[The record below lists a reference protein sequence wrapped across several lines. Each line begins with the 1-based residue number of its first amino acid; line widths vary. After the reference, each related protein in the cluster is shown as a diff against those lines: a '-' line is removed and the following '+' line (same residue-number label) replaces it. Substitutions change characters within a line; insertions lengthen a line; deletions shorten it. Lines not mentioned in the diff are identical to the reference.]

1 MKLARDICQGF
12 HVDQA
17 FISLSNM
24 RFHNGTL
31 ALQIYGCASL
41 SEFQSSNYKT
51 QKINLSFHSSSSLFR
66 VFRLKTGFLYS
77 SKMVAIK
84 LQKEENREAFLKVFP
99 TLADEVLLELRK
111 YNMPED
117 AYEWTKKVRRSINRK
132 EKG

>member
-1 MKLARDICQGF
+1 
-12 HVDQA
+12 
-17 FISLSNM
+17 
-24 RFHNGTL
+24 
-31 ALQIYGCASL
+31 
-41 SEFQSSNYKT
+41 
-51 QKINLSFHSSSSLFR
+51 
-66 VFRLKTGFLYS
+66 
-77 SKMVAIK
+77 MVAIK